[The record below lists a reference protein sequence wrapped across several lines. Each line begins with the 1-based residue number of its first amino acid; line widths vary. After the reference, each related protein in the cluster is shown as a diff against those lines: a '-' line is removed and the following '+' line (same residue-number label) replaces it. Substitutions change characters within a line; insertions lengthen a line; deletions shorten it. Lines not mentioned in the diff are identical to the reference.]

1 MNVERATSTTGR
13 RIPGS
18 PTSYRLT
25 GKIIGVI
32 LAVTFGVGVL
42 FQLLGHSIL
51 AGMTVALGVYLVVCS
66 LLFILIP
73 LIVLDVFFD

>member
-1 MNVERATSTTGR
+1 MNVERATAETNG

-18 PTSYRLT
+18 LTSYRLT

-32 LAVTFGVGVL
+32 LAVSFCVGLL
-42 FQLLGHSIL
+42 FQFLGHSIM
-51 AGMTVALGVYLVVCS
+51 AGMSVALGMYLVVCS

-73 LIVLDVFFD
+73 LIVLDEFFD